1 MMTLQVRHRT
11 SGQIMALKMNKQTS
25 NRANML
31 REVQLMNRLSHPNI
45 LRFMGVCVH
54 EGQLHALTEYI
65 NRGNLEQLLDS
76 SDHLSWR
83 VRVKIAHDLA
93 CGLSYLHSKGV
104 FHRDLTSKN
113 CLIKMEENGY
123 TGVLGDFGLA
133 EKIPDN
139 ASVEKLSVV
148 GSPFWMAPEVLHSE
162 HYNEKADV
170 FSYGIILCEI
180 IARVQAD
187 PDYLPRTV
195 NFGLDYDAFQNMVG
209 DCPPSFL
216 QLAFNCCNMDPKLR
230 PSFPEIVKMIE
241 EIMPQLEEED
251 QENCAH
257 SEEGRETKPINLQ
270 KNAGEKG
277 LAIKRCSPLR
287 LPGDKVPP
295 KSPRPRRN
303 IWLSRSQSDFFTR
316 KGSRKIN
323 VQDPYYTPCKGT
335 SRKVNPFDARQDLK
349 GGKIK
354 FVDTP
359 SKSVISLAFDLPSP
373 DAAKYPVTST
383 SQVKQ
388 CCIGDFQESLLS
400 ERQYRSL
407 PASPDLST
415 KECHSFGP
423 FSLKLG
429 KCDPMQIETDVR
441 QKVSSNSLYSELEI
455 PPFKFKPQTW
465 ESESLEQFDMECSAS
480 ECPQDENE
488 SCAKNRKLLKLK
500 TNESMIVLGQENLNC
515 SNITGDDGPNLDGA
529 SFSHWNSLVSGEEM
543 EEQEMQRHLSKLAI
557 PEPKSSFHVNTVLK
571 RDEVDPSD
579 SVFPPEAS
587 DMEGHPS
594 VVLTP
599 CMTSNPCHLQSKCDI

>member
-1 MMTLQVRHRT
+1 
-11 SGQIMALKMNKQTS
+11 
-25 NRANML
+25 
-31 REVQLMNRLSHPNI
+31 
-45 LRFMGVCVH
+45 
-54 EGQLHALTEYI
+54 
-65 NRGNLEQLLDS
+65 
-76 SDHLSWR
+76 
-83 VRVKIAHDLA
+83 
-93 CGLSYLHSKGV
+93 
-104 FHRDLTSKN
+104 
-113 CLIKMEENGY
+113 
-123 TGVLGDFGLA
+123 
-133 EKIPDN
+133 
-139 ASVEKLSVV
+139 
-148 GSPFWMAPEVLHSE
+148 
-162 HYNEKADV
+162 
-170 FSYGIILCEI
+170 
-180 IARVQAD
+180 
-187 PDYLPRTV
+187 
-195 NFGLDYDAFQNMVG
+195 
-209 DCPPSFL
+209 
-216 QLAFNCCNMDPKLR
+216 MDPKLR

-251 QENCAH
+251 QEKCAD

-270 KNAGEKG
+270 KSAGEKG

-316 KGSRKIN
+316 RGSRKIN

-335 SRKVNPFDARQDLK
+335 SRKVNPFNARQDLK

-373 DAAKYPVTST
+373 DAVSYPVTSV

-388 CCIGDFQESLLS
+388 CCIGDFQESLPS

-429 KCDPMQIETDVR
+429 KCDPMQLETDAR
-441 QKVSSNSLYSELEI
+441 QKVSSNSIYSELEI
-455 PPFKFKPQTW
+455 PPFKFKPQAQ
-465 ESESLEQFDMECSAS
+465 ECESLEQFAMDCSAS

-488 SCAKNRKLLKLK
+488 TCAKNRKLLKLK
-500 TNESMIVLGQENLNC
+500 TNESMVVLGQESLNC
-515 SNITGDDGPNLDGA
+515 NNVTGSVGPNLGGA
-529 SFSHWNSLVSGEEM
+529 SFSHWDSLVSGEEM
-543 EEQEMQRHLSKLAI
+543 EEQEMQRDLSKLAI
-557 PEPKSSFHVNTVLK
+557 PEPKSPFHVNTALK

-579 SVFPPEAS
+579 SVFPFEAS

>member
-1 MMTLQVRHRT
+1 
-11 SGQIMALKMNKQTS
+11 MALKMNKQIS

-83 VRVKIAHDLA
+83 VRVKIAYDLA

-139 ASVEKLSVV
+139 AEVEKLSVV

-241 EIMPQLEEED
+241 EIMQHLQDEG
-251 QENCAH
+251 QERSVN
-257 SEEGRETKPINLQ
+257 SEEVRETKPINLQ
-270 KNAGEKG
+270 KSAGEKG
-277 LAIKRCSPLR
+277 LAMKRCSPLR
-287 LPGDKVPP
+287 LPGDKIPP

-316 KGSRKIN
+316 KSSRKIN
-323 VQDPYYTPCKGT
+323 VQDPYYTPNKGT
-335 SRKVNPFDARQDLK
+335 LRKINPFSARQDLK

-373 DAAKYPVTST
+373 DAVNYPVTSV

-388 CCIGDFQESLLS
+388 YCSGDFQESLPS

-407 PASPDLST
+407 PVSPDLPT

-423 FSLKLG
+423 FSLTLG
-429 KCDPMQIETDVR
+429 KCDPVQLGTDVR
-441 QKVSSNSLYSELEI
+441 QKVSSSSRYFDLEI
-455 PPFKFKPQTW
+455 PPFKFKPQTQ
-465 ESESLEQFDMECSAS
+465 ESESLEQFSMDCSGS
-480 ECPQDENE
+480 EFPQDENE
-488 SCAKNRKLLKLK
+488 TYTKNGTLLKLK
-500 TNESMIVLGQENLNC
+500 TNENMTVLDQESLNC
-515 SNITGDDGPNLDGA
+515 NSITGGNGPNLDST
-529 SFSHWNSLVSGEEM
+529 SFSHWDRSVSGEEM
-543 EEQEMQRHLSKLAI
+543 EEQEMQRDMSKLAI
-557 PEPKSSFHVNTVLK
+557 PEPFGVNIALEQDGKVNPSS
-571 RDEVDPSD
+571 
-579 SVFPPEAS
+579 SVFPAEAS
-587 DMEGHPS
+587 DVEGHSS